1 MIVTTKWLAEKYAYF
16 NSKYWNG
23 QLPGISFSISNSRK
37 TWGFAT
43 YKYIFNDS
51 RTEIKT
57 IKPLS
62 ITLSNY
68 YDSPEKVKETT
79 LLHEMIHIADY
90 FFHPEHFINLRR
102 TGKNKKYDAHGPV
115 FFLKEAE
122 RLSSDGWEIQK
133 YVTMEAKNVST
144 LSDENEKKLEK
155 KASKGYVVCIADSKD
170 RTKSGKWV
178 MKLDKSRMEYFNEL
192 LNTYYKKWMQQ
203 NFENAKWYE
212 SYCIEFVDKRKT
224 SQKPLFHYYGK
235 DIVERAMNSGK
246 MKFLG
251 DVFKDEGEGEQ
262 HTSNIPKEDF
272 IHIWNYIFGRILKNK
287 DLAIESLVNSNYY
300 FNVEANEPTLKLPL
314 ILTTDKSK
322 AGIYKDCVVFA
333 VNASNLEKALTTYKN
348 RYFTNLKNEIY
359 VQASTLKLIRKNM
372 K

>member
-1 MIVTTKWLAEKYAYF
+1 
-16 NSKYWNG
+16 
-23 QLPGISFSISNSRK
+23 
-37 TWGFAT
+37 
-43 YKYIFNDS
+43 
-51 RTEIKT
+51 
-57 IKPLS
+57 
-62 ITLSNY
+62 
-68 YDSPEKVKETT
+68 
-79 LLHEMIHIADY
+79 
-90 FFHPEHFINLRR
+90 
-102 TGKNKKYDAHGPV
+102 
-115 FFLKEAE
+115 
-122 RLSSDGWEIQK
+122 
-133 YVTMEAKNVST
+133 
-144 LSDENEKKLEK
+144 
-155 KASKGYVVCIADSKD
+155 
-170 RTKSGKWV
+170 

-212 SYCIEFVDKRKT
+212 SYCVEFADKRKT
-224 SQKPLFHYYGK
+224 SQKPLFHYYSK
-235 DIVERAMNSGK
+235 EIVERAMNSGK
-246 MKFLG
+246 IKFLG

-333 VNASNLEKALTTYKN
+333 VNASNLEKALTTYKS

-359 VQASTLKLIRKNM
+359 VQASTLKLIRKNAQ
-372 K
+372 